1 MMRRRNV
8 LRPVFP
14 YTAFHFLHCSPHE
27 LVLNLLALI
36 SMMVLAHVTFT
47 GCRVALTLFAIDLG
61 ATPFKVGLVMS
72 LLAVIPMFLSVH
84 AGRWTDRVGVFK
96 PTLISLTMLAVG
108 SLLPGLWP
116 ALDSLYGASVLLG
129 TGFMLTH
136 VAINNAVGRA
146 STPQTRTA
154 AFSFLAVGFSTSTVL
169 GPVIAGFM
177 IDFAGH
183 ADTFLVLAA
192 FSAIALVLLFLTQRA
207 NTAHDAPTLAAG
219 KVRLIDL
226 LRHAPLRAVFIASGL
241 LSMGWD
247 LFTFMVPIQGARI
260 GLSASTIG
268 LIMGSFGAG
277 TFVIRLAMSPIA
289 RRYSEWRVLTGALAI
304 TAFVYFLFPLFT
316 AIPVLL
322 ALAFLLG
329 LGLGS
334 ALPMIM
340 SLIHRTAPEGR
351 TGEAVGVRSTLINA
365 SQTVLPMFFGAI
377 GTAVGTVPVFWALA
391 AMLSAGGLFARRRT
405 DVNTA

>member
-1 MMRRRNV
+1 
-8 LRPVFP
+8 
-14 YTAFHFLHCSPHE
+14 
-27 LVLNLLALI
+27 
-36 SMMVLAHVTFT
+36 MMVLAHITFT
-47 GCRVALTLFAIDLG
+47 GSRVALTLFAIDLG
-61 ATPFKVGLVMS
+61 ASPLKVGILMS

-84 AGRWTDRVGVFK
+84 AGRWTDRVGVFR
-96 PTLISLTMLAVG
+96 PTLISLSLLTAG
-108 SLLPGLWP
+108 SLLPAFRPGLE
-116 ALDSLYGASVLLG
+116 SLYGASILLG
-129 TGFMLTH
+129 SGFMITH

-146 STPQTRTA
+146 STPETRTS

-183 ADTFLVLAA
+183 PDTFLSLAA
-192 FSAIALVLLFLTQRA
+192 FSLIALILLGLTQRSNPA
-207 NTAHDAPTLAAG
+207 QKPSSAPSG
-219 KVRLIDL
+219 KIRVIDL
-226 LRHAPLRAVFIASGL
+226 LRHGPLRAVFIASGL

-268 LIMGSFGAG
+268 VIMGTFGVG
-277 TFVIRLAMSPIA
+277 TFVIRLAMGRIS
-289 RRYSEWRVLTGALAI
+289 RNFSEWQVLTGALAI

-316 AIPVLL
+316 SVPVLL

-340 SLIHRTAPEGR
+340 SLIHRTAPQGR
-351 TGEAVGVRSTLINA
+351 TGEAVGVRSTLINT
-365 SQTVLPMFFGAI
+365 SQTVLPLLFGAI
-377 GTAVGTVPVFWALA
+377 GTATGTVPVFWALA
-391 AMLSAGGLFARRRT
+391 VLLGSGGLFASRRK
-405 DVNTA
+405 DSNG